1 MLHFEGTM
9 KKHAWKGK
17 IRDKTRKKN
26 IKRVLMIEKFRVF
39 SLKHDNISFPFF

>member
-17 IRDKTRKKN
+17 IRDKTRKK
-26 IKRVLMIEKFRVF
+26 
-39 SLKHDNISFPFF
+39 ISREY